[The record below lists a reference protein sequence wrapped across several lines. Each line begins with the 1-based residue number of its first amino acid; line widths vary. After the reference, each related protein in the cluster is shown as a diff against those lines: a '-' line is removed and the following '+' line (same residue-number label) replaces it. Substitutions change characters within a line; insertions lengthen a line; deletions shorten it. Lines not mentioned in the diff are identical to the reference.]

1 MDTVNYEMVKQVNK
15 ELLSTQEQIN
25 RENSHIYKRN
35 KEIVDRLEDLS
46 NNANIKYLNFKVI
59 GGALGIGLLLGVL
72 SMSGYTYYALKNNIK
87 IKTVEVP
94 VKTKIQIP
102 VEKKVYVENPINE
115 NLQEQVE
122 KLQAR
127 VEELKT
133 KVLPSNYY
141 FSDDGGTQY
150 IGITSDD
157 NRFSKEIENNGK
169 ATYFIELK

>member
-59 GGALGIGLLLGVL
+59 GGALGIGLLLGAL
-72 SMSGYTYYALKNNIK
+72 SMGGYTYYALKNNVK

-94 VKTKIQIP
+94 IKTEVQIP
-102 VEKKVYVENPINE
+102 VEKKVYVENPVNE
-115 NLQEQVE
+115 DLQEQVE
-122 KLQAR
+122 KLQSK
-127 VEELKT
+127 VEKLKS
-133 KVLPSNYY
+133 KVLPSSYY

-157 NRFSKEIENNGK
+157 DRFSKSLDDEGK
-169 ATYFIELK
+169 ETYFIELK